1 MSKKSIIAF
10 IIFLLQTF
18 AFSQIKN
25 DVLDF
30 TLGESKDSVQQTIIN
45 KKYVQTGNDNSND
58 IFPISLLYIT
68 KQNLTFNEISV
79 EHITL
84 SFLYD
89 KLFCISIVT
98 SPSENLELLTNSRR
112 IIKKQYN
119 FDKCDYIAINA
130 ELYDKHSNPS
140 FYSCNDNQ
148 DFILVIYGKET
159 YEGKI
164 PQCYNFMYKSKS
176 EEAIEL
182 KNAYQKY
189 SDINC
194 YTEMTLE
201 ELQQKSLIMEK
212 EKEEN
217 KENLKIQRIEEAQKK
232 KIAEA
237 KQREEYN
244 KKHRFDKYMGCMTG
258 FWLGGGMINGNQQK
272 GGFAGFDGS
281 LKIVGPLSVGADWR
295 FSWGIKTPLLNDS
308 IRIDLDA
315 YLSLGIALPM
325 TNTSDILIYTAV
337 APGFFIYE
345 IPENSSYSDKRKVET
360 DNYIDVKA
368 GVVFPTSFGDLKF
381 VYSREFSNNSGKMNI
396 FTFLWGGRL

>member
-1 MSKKSIIAF
+1 MSKKSVIAF
-10 IIFLLQTF
+10 IIFLLNTF

-30 TLGESKDSVQQTIIN
+30 TLGESKDSVQQTIIS
-45 KKYVQTGNDNSND
+45 KKYTQTGNDNSNN

-68 KQNLTFNEISV
+68 KQNLIFNGISV

-98 SPSENLELLTNSRR
+98 SPSEDLELLTNSRR

-119 FDKCDYIAINA
+119 LDKYDNIAIN
-130 ELYDKHSNPS
+130 EEFYDKHSNPS

-159 YEGKI
+159 YQGKV
-164 PQCYNFMYKSKS
+164 PQCYNFLYKSKA
-176 EEAIEL
+176 EEAVEL

-189 SDINC
+189 SDINY

-212 EKEEN
+212 EKKEKQRKFEN
-217 KENLKIQRIEEAQKK
+217 QRIEEAQKK

-244 KKHRFDKYMGCMTG
+244 KKHRFDEYMGGMTG
-258 FWLGGGMINGNQQK
+258 CWLGGGMINGNQQK

-281 LKIVGPLSVGADWR
+281 LKIAGPLSVGADCR
-295 FSWGIKTPLLNDS
+295 FSWGIKTPLLDDS
-308 IRIDLDA
+308 VRIDLDA

-325 TNTSDILIYTAV
+325 INKSNILIYTAV
-337 APGFFIYE
+337 VPGFFIYE
-345 IPENSSYSDKRKVET
+345 IPENSSYSDKRKMET
-360 DNYIDVKA
+360 DNYIDIKA
-368 GVVFPTSFGDLKF
+368 GVVFTK
-381 VYSREFSNNSGKMNI
+381 
-396 FTFLWGGRL
+396 